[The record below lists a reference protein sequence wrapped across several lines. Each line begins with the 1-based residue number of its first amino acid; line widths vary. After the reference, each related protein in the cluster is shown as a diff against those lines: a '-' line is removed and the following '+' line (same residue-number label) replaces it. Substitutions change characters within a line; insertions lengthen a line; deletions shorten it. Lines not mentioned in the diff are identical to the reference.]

1 MAENVQIQPINP
13 SVKKW
18 IVISALL
25 GYTALLIYLFYFVG
39 IGQLISVIG
48 TVDLRI
54 YALVLVSVMVSIT
67 FHSLVWFQLLNSV
80 SIKLGFRR
88 TYVLY
93 WLGVFVDNLIPGG
106 WSGDLFKAYLL
117 SRDPE
122 LDTGRAVASVVAKNV
137 YEAIFNLGSMIL
149 GLILLLLN
157 YSLEGSLLFTLGG
170 IMLLLTLPL
179 IILLTISFK
188 PEGARKVLAV
198 FVRFLSRIGRKRW
211 NLTKFKENVE
221 KTLDDYHQGMQLLL
235 ENPKMLFKPM
245 ILSFFAWGFEVIT
258 LLLVFASLGQLIAPD
273 KVIIV
278 RSVAGNVEAQGYAF
292 AGYAQIV
299 TSELY
304 SALGVDSLIPGL
316 SASVAILGGVVIFWL
331 KTGISYAAF
340 HCTVFTPCANFV
352 CRSIGVGGIAGNRS
366 CKENVKTN
374 KKKDVNDQKNRSQK
388 GSE

>member
-1 MAENVQIQPINP
+1 MKSLMAENVQIQPINP

-39 IGQLISVIG
+39 IDELISVLG
-48 TVDLRI
+48 TVNLRI
-54 YALVLVSVMVSIT
+54 YVLVLISVVVSIT
-67 FHSLVWFQLLNSV
+67 FHALVWFQLLNYV
-80 SIKLGFRR
+80 RIKLGFRR

-179 IILLTISFK
+179 IILLTISVK

-299 TSELY
+299 TSEMY
-304 SALGVDSLIPGL
+304 KVLGVDLLIPGL
-316 SASVAILGGVVIFWL
+316 SASVAVLGGVVIFWL
-331 KTGISYAAF
+331 KTGVSYAAF
-340 HCTVFTPCANFV
+340 HCTVFSPCANFV

-366 CKENVKTN
+366 CKEEVKKS
-374 KKKDVNDQKNRSQK
+374 KKKSTEDAV
-388 GSE
+388 